1 MLEVKIIGDGNDA
14 DYEYWMYTISSL
26 EETVL
31 FNLGLESNGNR
42 VTVSFTWDE
51 LLKHLAYSFKKTSE
65 TNAEKSD
72 KANWYR
78 PEFDDFEEHAER
90 TCLHFLE
97 SIGWSELYI
106 KPDDIE
112 EKYHMEEIDDEEH
125 ERLIEQNEILLD
137 QIADYI
143 QSFLPYGEFGVH
155 TVESIEVIP
164 IGEKV
169 TYL

>member
-14 DYEYWMYTISSL
+14 DYEYWMHTISSL

-31 FNLGLESNGNR
+31 YTLGLQR
-42 VTVSFTWDE
+42 DALHITVSFTWDS

-65 TNAEKSD
+65 TNPEKWD
-72 KANWYR
+72 KHNWYR
-78 PEFDDFEEHAER
+78 PEFDDFEEHAMR

-106 KPDDIE
+106 EPDVIE
-112 EKYHMEEIDDEEH
+112 EKHHAGEIDDEEYD
-125 ERLIEQNEILLD
+125 RLTEQNEILLD
-137 QIADYI
+137 QVQDYI

>member
-14 DYEYWMYTISSL
+14 DYEYWMHTISSL

-31 FNLGLESNGNR
+31 YNLGLESNNNR
-42 VTVSFTWDE
+42 VTVSFTWDK

-65 TNAEKSD
+65 TNPEKWD

-78 PEFDDFEEHAER
+78 PEFDDFEEHAMR

-106 KPDDIE
+106 EPDDIE
-112 EKYHMEEIDDEEH
+112 DKHYIGEIDDEEYD
-125 ERLIEQNEILLD
+125 RMIEQNEILLD
-137 QIADYI
+137 QVQDYI

>member
-14 DYEYWMYTISSL
+14 DYEYWMHTISSL

-31 FNLGLESNGNR
+31 YRLNLEHDDLILSISFNWN
-42 VTVSFTWDE
+42 D
-51 LLKHLAYSFKKTSE
+51 LLKHLAYAFKKTSE
-65 TNAEKSD
+65 TNPEKSD

-112 EKYHMEEIDDEEH
+112 EKYHTEEIDDEEY
-125 ERLIEQNEILLD
+125 ERMIEQNETLLD
-137 QIADYI
+137 QVRDYI

-155 TVESIEVIP
+155 TVESIKVIP
-164 IGEKV
+164 IGQKV

>member
-14 DYEYWMYTISSL
+14 DYEYWMHTISSL

-31 FNLGLESNGNR
+31 YRLNLEHDDLILSISFNWS
-42 VTVSFTWDE
+42 D
-51 LLKHLAYSFKKTSE
+51 LLKHLAYAFKKTSE
-65 TNAEKSD
+65 TNPEKWD
-72 KANWYR
+72 KHNWYR
-78 PEFDDFEEHAER
+78 PEFDDFEEHAMR
-90 TCLHFLE
+90 TCLYFLE

-106 KPDDIE
+106 EPDIIE
-112 EKYHMEEIDDEEH
+112 EKHHMEKIDDEEYD
-125 ERLIEQNEILLD
+125 RLIEQNEILLD
-137 QIADYI
+137 QVQDYI